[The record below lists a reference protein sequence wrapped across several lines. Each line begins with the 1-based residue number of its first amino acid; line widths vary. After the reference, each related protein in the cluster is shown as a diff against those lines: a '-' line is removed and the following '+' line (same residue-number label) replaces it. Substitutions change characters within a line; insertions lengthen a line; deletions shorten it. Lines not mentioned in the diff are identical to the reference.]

1 MELSTWMTF
10 SIFKNVEKYI
20 KSKNYDQVVIFTRL
34 PEIVFKR
41 VKSYQLIFYKN
52 IYNELENHYYTYEDL
67 AIYLLYMYM
76 MNKKI
81 RLQEVNQK
89 SVLQIKN
96 YISVKQLNADKII
109 IREVK
114 ESLQIKK
121 DADFFSIKEDGT
133 SIVYALT
140 KKGFVSPSIFIK
152 YYDVL
157 LTTKPEN
164 DIFKSEEYIVF
175 EKAAIKIKE
184 ILKRR
189 ISNEQKEVSS

>member
-1 MELSTWMTF
+1 MELSTILVF
-10 SIFKNVEKYI
+10 SIFKNIEKYI

-41 VKSYQLIFYKN
+41 VKPYQLIYYKN
-52 IYNELENHYYTYEDL
+52 IYNDLENHYYTPEDL

-81 RLQEVNQK
+81 HLQEVNQK
-89 SVLQIKN
+89 SILQIKN
-96 YISVKQLNADKII
+96 YISIKQLKADKVI

-114 ESLQIKK
+114 ESLKIKNDK
-121 DADFFSIKEDGT
+121 EFFSIKEDGT
-133 SIVYALT
+133 SIIYNLT
-140 KKGFVSPSIFIK
+140 IKGFISPSIFIK
-152 YYDVL
+152 YYDIL
-157 LTTKPEN
+157 LTTKPED

-175 EKAAIKIKE
+175 EKSAIKIKE